1 MEKGSP
7 DGVPKGSQNVNFGG
21 PLRCLFHDLSKV
33 PKMDAKWGQ
42 NGAKIGD
49 IGAKIEV
56 KLIRKVK
63 AKITENRGVGTF
75 KSLKKQQPPQ

>member
-1 MEKGSP
+1 
-7 DGVPKGSQNVNFGG
+7 
-21 PLRCLFHDLSKV
+21 
-33 PKMDAKWGQ
+33 MDAKWGQ

-49 IGAKIEV
+49 IGAKVEV

>member
-33 PKMDAKWGQ
+33 PKMDAKWSQ
-42 NGAKIGD
+42 NGAKIGE
-49 IGAKIEV
+49 IGAKFEL

-63 AKITENRGVGTF
+63 ATITENRGVVTF
-75 KSLKKQQPPQ
+75 MSVNKQQPQQ